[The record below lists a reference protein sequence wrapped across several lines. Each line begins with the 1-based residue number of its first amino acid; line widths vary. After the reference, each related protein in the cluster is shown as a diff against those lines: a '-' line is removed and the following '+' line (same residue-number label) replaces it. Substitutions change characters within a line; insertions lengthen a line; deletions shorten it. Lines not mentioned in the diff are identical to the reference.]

1 MSNTVTFKRY
11 TVMIGNFGS
20 GKTELSIN
28 LAIDAAKKGSTMLVD
43 MDIINPYFKS
53 SSKQQ
58 ILEQAGV
65 RVIKPDYANTM
76 MDVPTLPAEMYAP
89 FDTKPDRAVLDIG
102 GDPVGASVLGLLQEH
117 FAKCKDESEFLFVIN
132 PARPMQSTPEAIL
145 SLLREIEAK
154 ARIQV
159 TGLICN
165 GNLAQETDMDII
177 AQGEQMA
184 EAVSRLTGIPIK
196 CTAIKE
202 DLAPSYEGD
211 YPVLPVHLYMRP
223 DWLNEIL

>member
-1 MSNTVTFKRY
+1 MAEKIKIS
-11 TVMIGNFGS
+11 
-20 GKTELSIN
+20 TEFIKL
-28 LAIDAAKKGSTMLVD
+28 DALLKFASLV
-43 MDIINPYFKS
+43 
-53 SSKQQ
+53 
-58 ILEQAGV
+58 G
-65 RVIKPDYANTM
+65 T
-76 MDVPTLPAEMYAP
+76 
-89 FDTKPDRAVLDIG
+89 G
-102 GDPVGASVLGLLQEH
+102 G
-117 FAKCKDESEFLFVIN
+117 
-132 PARPMQSTPEAIL
+132 
-145 SLLREIEAK
+145 EAK

-196 CTAIKE
+196 CTAVKE
-202 DLAPSYEGD
+202 DLAPSYEGN